1 MRIGILGLLHESNT
15 FVTTKT
21 TLDHFK
27 ADLFLEGAD
36 ILRQLA
42 SSHHEIGGFIAGL
55 QYSTGQQNSSSR
67 LSKSESAIEIVPLAV
82 YRAMPSGPI
91 EKSSFVALT
100 ERILRAVDD
109 ALPLDG
115 LLVAAHGAAVADEFP
130 DADGAWLALIRSA
143 VGPAVPIVA
152 TLDPHGNLSP
162 EMVEACTALI
172 AYRSNPHLDQRQRG
186 EEAAKLLIQT
196 LRGNVHPV
204 MRAAYPPLII
214 NIERQ
219 LTSAEPLATL
229 YQLADRQLH
238 RPGILGNSI
247 FLGFP
252 YSDVPKMGTAVVA
265 ISNGDENLAQQAAD
279 EIAASIWKKRADL
292 QGVLISIAEA
302 LDSVRQAPEKRF
314 CLLDMGDNV
323 GGGSAADGTTIA
335 QAILKHPVGPAF
347 ICIYDPEVVA
357 LCMAQPLGSTIQ
369 VLLGG
374 KTDSQHGIPLD
385 VSIEIIATYS
395 GTFRETQPRH
405 GGIVEFDQGPTV
417 IAQVKESELTLMITS
432 KRMVPFSLEQ
442 LRSCQIDPRS
452 FHLLVAKGVHA
463 PVAAYREVCNDFLRV
478 NTPGSTCADLLALQ
492 FHHRR
497 KPLYPWEEV

>member
-27 ADLFLEGAD
+27 ADLFLEGD
-36 ILRQLA
+36 EILRQLA

-55 QYSTGQQNSSSR
+55 QSGARLQSSTSSTD
-67 LSKSESAIEIVPLAV
+67 IEIVPLVA

-109 ALPLDG
+109 AFPLDG
-115 LLVAAHGAAVADEFP
+115 LLVAAHGAAVAEEFP

-143 VGPAVPIVA
+143 VGPDIPIVA

-186 EEAAKLLIQT
+186 EEAANLLLQT
-196 LRGNVHPV
+196 LRGKVHPV
-204 MRAAYPPLII
+204 MRAAYPPLVI

-229 YQLADRQLH
+229 FQLADRQLQ
-238 RPGILGNSI
+238 RPGIIGNSI

-252 YSDVPKMGTAVVA
+252 YSDVPKMGAAVVA
-265 ISNGDENLAQQAAD
+265 ISDGDENLAQQAAD
-279 EIAASIWKKRADL
+279 ELGASIWEKRADL
-292 QGVLISIAEA
+292 QGVLNSIAEA
-302 LDSVRQAPEKRF
+302 LDSARQAPEKRF

-323 GGGSAADGTTIA
+323 GGGSAGDGTTIA

-347 ICIYDPEVVA
+347 ICTYDPEIVA
-357 LCMAQPLGSTIQ
+357 LCMAQPIGATIQ

-374 KTDSQHGIPLD
+374 KTDSQHGNPLD
-385 VSIEIIATYS
+385 VSIKIIATYS

-417 IAQVKESELTLMITS
+417 VAQVIDSELTLMITS

-452 FHLLVAKGVHA
+452 FHVLVAKGVHA
-463 PVAAYREVCNDFLRV
+463 PVAAYREVCDEFLRV
-478 NTPGSTCADLLALQ
+478 NTPGSTCADLFALQ
-492 FHHRR
+492 FHQRR
-497 KPLYPWEEV
+497 RPLFPFEG